1 MKALLRLPIVIERT
15 GLKRSS
21 IYERINA
28 GLLPAPIKLSQRV
41 SVWPAHEI
49 DACNDAIIHGRSHD
63 EIRALVK
70 KIQDQRQA

>member
-1 MKALLRLPIVIERT
+1 M
-15 GLKRSS
+15 
-21 IYERINA
+21 YEQAAFFR
-28 GLLPAPIKLSQRV
+28 IKLSQRV

-70 KIQDQRQA
+70 KIQDQRQV